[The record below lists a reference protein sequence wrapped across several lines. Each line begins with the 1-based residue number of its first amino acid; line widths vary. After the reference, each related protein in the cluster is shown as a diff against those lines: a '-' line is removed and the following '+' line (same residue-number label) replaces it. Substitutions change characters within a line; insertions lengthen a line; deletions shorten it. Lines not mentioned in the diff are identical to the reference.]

1 MGLKRSEFWR
11 EQAGRNMVCKG
22 VVEFEERCTS
32 TETKW
37 LRSTEGNECKLMRKR
52 YLEIR
57 KAVKRAKRAYDKRRR
72 DQLEQ
77 DLQCPKKFW
86 KAVKKMHVCNK

>member
-1 MGLKRSEFWR
+1 
-11 EQAGRNMVCKG
+11 MVYKG
-22 VVEFEERCTS
+22 VVEFEERGAT

-57 KAVKRAKRAYDKRRR
+57 NRYIPR
-72 DQLEQ
+72 L
-77 DLQCPKKFW
+77 
-86 KAVKKMHVCNK
+86 